1 MGCPC
6 REIRA
11 AVSRFVPGGKYLV
24 GLLPALPSKGSVMKM
39 LAPAAGQ
46 SFNLSTGGQYFSDP
60 HRVIHDV
67 QIQDVAEMRRVGCV
81 EIGGS
86 TIAPEPVAVELVDPL
101 AQAIMHAQTEADPAE
116 HEVEHEETEH
126 SEHAE

>member
-24 GLLPALPSKGSVMKM
+24 GLLPALQSKGPVMKM

-46 SFNLSTGGQYFSDP
+46 SFNLSTGGQYFSDE

-86 TIAPEPVAVELVDPL
+86 TIAPEPVEVPRSL
-101 AQAIMHAQTEADPAE
+101 AQAIAHAQAEADPAE
-116 HEVEHEETEH
+116 HEVEHA
-126 SEHAE
+126 EHAE